1 MKKLKTLIYTASIM
15 LLGACSNQ
23 DAFEKPVDNNVL
35 NFESNI
41 VQQALTRVIDNNW
54 EVGDAIGVYAL
65 NSADQTLFGG
75 FSNVKYNSSNA
86 GAKGQF
92 TPDASNPGISL
103 DGATAVDIKAY
114 YPFKEGVVD
123 FVYPIDVTTTTPLVD
138 LLYAN
143 NIKSIKDNGNP
154 DLTFTHQ
161 LSKFEL
167 VLSIDAT
174 QGNLVTS
181 LAGLTAKTVDG
192 TIAKGEFNLST
203 GALAFAEAAQAESI
217 TPIFNVGSEGNS
229 ALVTAYLVPG
239 QSTNTIEV
247 PMVLDGK
254 TFVWKATTALDLQ
267 SGKQYTFKAALR
279 EIEEG
284 KVILVNPDA
293 SIQDWEVGHEDTDP
307 GQVDPS
313 EDDKSLTVTER
324 EFAVNADGGSKTI
337 DVSASEGLDWI
348 VAVSEGADWITTV
361 KEDSKVKV
369 TVEPNE
375 TPDAR
380 TMNVVLSADGVA
392 DVVITVTQEGKKDTP
407 TEASVIFEDGFDLV
421 TKNISFTAYMNM
433 LRDGGYLEG
442 HPNFV
447 YKPSSSKVDVRKSSE
462 GSVWFPAAET
472 KVLTLENL
480 NVAGYTN
487 LTLSLQLVGQTAD
500 RTFAS
505 EFKVQLGDGELVA
518 LPEELL
524 KGGSEYT
531 DYTLELGDIDPS
543 TQEINISF
551 HVGALPTD
559 GGIRLGNLVVK
570 GYR

>member
-1 MKKLKTLIYTASIM
+1 MKKLKTLIYTASVM
-15 LLGACSNQ
+15 LLGACSNH

-54 EVGDAIGVYAL
+54 ELGDAIGVYAL

-203 GALAFAEAAQAESI
+203 GALAFAETAQAESI
-217 TPIFNVGSEGNS
+217 TPIFNVGSEGKS

-324 EFAVNADGGSKTI
+324 EFAVNADGGSKTF

-348 VAVSEGADWITTV
+348 VALSEGADWITAV

-407 TEASVIFEDGFDLV
+407 TEASVIFEDGFDPT
-421 TKNISFTAYMNM
+421 TKTQSFSSYTSM
-433 LRDGGYLEG
+433 LKEKGYLDL
-442 HPNFV
+442 HPNFS
-447 YKPSSSKVDVRKSSE
+447 YQASSNVNVRQAGE
-462 GSVWFPAAET
+462 GCAWFPSADT

-487 LTLSLQLVGQTAD
+487 LTLSFQLVGESAN
-500 RTFAS
+500 
-505 EFKVQLGDGELVA
+505 KVQASDLKVKLGERELDA
-518 LPEELL
+518 LPDEMLN
-524 KGGSEYT
+524 GGA
-531 DYTLELGDIDPS
+531 DYTEYILELGDLDPS
-543 TQEINISF
+543 TQEVNISF
-551 HVGALPTD
+551 HVDPLPAN